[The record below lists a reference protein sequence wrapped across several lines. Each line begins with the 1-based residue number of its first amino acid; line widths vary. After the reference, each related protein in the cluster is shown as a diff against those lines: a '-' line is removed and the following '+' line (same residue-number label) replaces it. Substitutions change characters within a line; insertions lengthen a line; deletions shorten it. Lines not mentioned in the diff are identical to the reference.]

1 MTSTSKGTGRVSFWV
16 DPSMYEGRN
25 AFPGGVYGDLD
36 QVVRSD
42 LYYHY
47 STPICAQRWLDVC
60 EDPVYGHRDLL
71 ERLNKAIPGLV
82 QALEKECGSGVPVQ
96 VISLGPGDGA
106 VDEHLLL
113 GLEQRFEVE
122 SYCGLD
128 FSFDLLRR
136 AAYRLSQA
144 NGLKAEFPI
153 KMICGDFTDLDSSG
167 LLGPGGRG
175 PSIFTLTGFTLGNY
189 PEGDLLKSIGALM
202 KDGDYLLLDARLHSL
217 GSVAEKGVQGFD
229 GKARL
234 SGHYDL
240 ETVRRFVFGPVEVAT
255 MASADDVGI
264 DFEVN
269 RSLTSVPNA
278 LNLTIFCSGLETNL
292 RLTGEA
298 VKRERLNLAV
308 TTTYNHADLASWFS
322 SEGFSTVWQE
332 TFQDVAFFLLRRS

>member
-1 MTSTSKGTGRVSFWV
+1 MF
-16 DPSMYEGRN
+16 EGRN

-71 ERLNKAIPGLV
+71 QRLNKAIPGLV
-82 QALEKECGSGVPVQ
+82 ETLRRERGAGAPVR

-113 GLEQRFEVE
+113 GLDEQFAIG

-136 AAYRLSQA
+136 AAHRLSRS
-144 NGLKAEFPI
+144 NGLTAEFPM
-153 KMICGDFTDLDSSG
+153 KMICGDFTDLDSRG
-167 LLGPGGRG
+167 LLEAEGMGS
-175 PSIFTLTGFTLGNY
+175 SIFCLTGFTLGNY
-189 PEGDLLKSIGALM
+189 SEAALLDSIGSLM
-202 KDGDYLLLDARLHSL
+202 KDGDFLLLDARLHSL
-217 GSVAEKGVQGFD
+217 DSVSDQGTQNLEE
-229 GKARL
+229 KARL

-264 DFEVN
+264 CFEVG

-278 LNLTIFCSGLETNL
+278 LNLVIYCSGLETTL
-292 RLTGEA
+292 RLTGET
-298 VKRERLNLAV
+298 VRRDRLNLAI
-308 TTTYNHADLASWFS
+308 TTTYNPADLGSWFCS
-322 SEGFSTVWQE
+322 RGFSAVWQE
-332 TFQDVAFFLLRRS
+332 NFQDVAFFLLKRS